1 MVSASLRWHVD
12 PRTCPHYN
20 DDVCPTC
27 DFDGYYA
34 ATYADCPWREA
45 DTT

>member
-1 MVSASLRWHVD
+1 MPATDPRWHTD
-12 PRTCPHYN
+12 PRECSHSN

-34 ATYADCPWREA
+34 ATYPTCPWRESQ
-45 DTT
+45 

>member
-1 MVSASLRWHVD
+1 MNRWHTD
-12 PRTCPHYN
+12 PRNCSHSN

-34 ATYADCPWREA
+34 TTFADCPWREDGA
-45 DTT
+45 V

>member
-1 MVSASLRWHVD
+1 MSNRWHTD
-12 PRTCPHYN
+12 PRTCSHSN

-34 ATYADCPWREA
+34 MTYPDCPWRDEKGLA
-45 DTT
+45 